1 MNIVYST
8 QRGGFLP
15 GVIYRNPRY
24 FQRPMAE
31 GATRVTVVG
40 DWPAVVAAYEAQGV
54 PVEVVTTGA
63 TTPDRSSSDDHHDGD
78 ARDTLRAEYEALTGE
93 KPDKRWGEKRLRDEI
108 DVARASS

>member
-8 QRGGFLP
+8 QRSGFLP

-54 PVEVVTTGA
+54 PVEVVTAGA
-63 TTPDRSSSDDHHDGD
+63 TAPDRSSSGDHHDD
-78 ARDTLRAEYEALTGE
+78 ARDALRAEYEALTGE
-93 KPDKRWGEKRLRDEI
+93 KPDKRWGEKRLREAIDEVRR
-108 DVARASS
+108 DA